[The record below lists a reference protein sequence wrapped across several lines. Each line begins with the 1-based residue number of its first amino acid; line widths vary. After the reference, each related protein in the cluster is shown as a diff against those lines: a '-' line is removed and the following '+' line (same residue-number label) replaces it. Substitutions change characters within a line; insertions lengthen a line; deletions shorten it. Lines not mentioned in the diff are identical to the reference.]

1 MTQSTVQ
8 DPAQAFVAGQRW
20 LSETELEQGL
30 GLITQVNGRMLTVL
44 FPATGELRHYASQQ
58 APLARYQLLPDDR
71 GQHADGWWF
80 RVTEISVSNHIV
92 TYHGLR
98 EDTAEEVTLPEA
110 QLAAQ
115 VATQHPLT
123 RILAG
128 KTDRLDMYR
137 LRQQAQ
143 QHLQRWQQSKVSG
156 LLGARAQL
164 LPHQLYIAYTVADRF
179 QPRVLLADEVGLG
192 KTIEAGMI
200 LQRRLLTGRS
210 QRALIIVPDSLCHQ
224 WLVELKRRFALAFSL
239 FDKERC
245 DTLSDDH
252 ENVFAAEQLIL
263 LPQSLL
269 DDAQWLTQLLTA
281 DFDLLIVDEA
291 HRVEPESDHF
301 IQLQQLTAAI
311 GSVLLLTATPE
322 QAGMT
327 AHFARL
333 QLLDP
338 DRFHDFEAFLREQ
351 ENYQALS
358 PMAEVLA
365 KHGAEKLLDRVLDFY
380 GTGRLMFRNSRAHIG
395 GFPERQ
401 LHTYELTELELEGAD
416 TFTGKAHWLRQLLQQ
431 HKNEK
436 VVLICGSSLTVQEL
450 YDYLRIEHGIHAA
463 VFHEGMTLLERDRA
477 AEFFASP
484 EEGCPI
490 LLCSEI
496 GSEGRNFQFAQ
507 HLVLFDLPTHPD
519 LLEQRIGRLD
529 RIGQSA
535 TVHIHVPVVLGTRD
549 DLLLQWYEAMQA
561 FAQPNAVGSLIY
573 DAYANELARF
583 INAADTDEDDDA
595 DAFDA
600 LLNATAQRAAE
611 LRESIGNG
619 RDKLQELNAFRPQQ
633 AQAIVAEV
641 AAHERSAELAAFMQ
655 EFWAR
660 FGVDYDA
667 LNDNSGWLR
676 PTEHMRVTLPGLP
689 DEGITVTFSRDYA
702 LAHEHVEFLTWDH
715 PQVQHALELLTR
727 DSYGSTCVALMQNRA
742 LPAGAWFVELNFSS
756 QLTTAAR
763 LVAQEFYPQQSL
775 RVLLDSQG
783 RDLTTRVAAGALDQ
797 QLQFIDKKQA
807 RQLMQQLRQ
816 QLQQHIKAAWEP
828 AEQQQQQRVV
838 QAQQQLTQTM
848 QAAQQRLQ
856 ELKQRNPAVRQAEV
870 DALTEREQQLQ
881 QALKQPLLQL
891 DSVRVM
897 VNMPA

>member
-1 MTQSTVQ
+1 MTQRAVQ

-20 LSETELEQGL
+20 LNETELEQGL

-71 GQHADGWWF
+71 GQHAEGWWF
-80 RVTEISVSNHIV
+80 RVTHVDSNNHIL
-92 TYHGLR
+92 TYHGQR
-98 EDTAEEVTLPEA
+98 EDTGEPVSLPEA

-143 QHLQRWQQSKVSG
+143 HHLQRWQQSKVSG

-210 QRALIIVPDSLCHQ
+210 QRVLIIVPDSLCHQ

-239 FDKERC
+239 FDHERC
-245 DTLSDDH
+245 QAVQQEH
-252 ENVFAAEQLIL
+252 ENVFSAEQLIL

-269 DDAQWLTQLLTA
+269 DDGEWLDQLSRA
-281 DFDLLIVDEA
+281 EFDLLIVDEA
-291 HRVEPESDHF
+291 HRVEQESAQF
-301 IQLQQLTAAI
+301 AQLQQLTQAI
-311 GSVLLLTATPE
+311 PSVLLLTATPE
-322 QAGMT
+322 QAGMP

-338 DRFHDFEAFLREQ
+338 DRFHDFEAFVAEQ
-351 ENYQALS
+351 EHYQQLT

-365 KHGAEKLLDRVLDFY
+365 KHGAEKLLDRLLDHY

-401 LHTYELTELELEGAD
+401 LHTYELTELELEGASA
-416 TFTGKAHWLRQLLQQ
+416 FEGKAKWLHGLLKQ

-436 VVLICGSSLTVQEL
+436 IVLICGSSLTVQEL

-463 VFHEGMTLLERDRA
+463 VFHEGMSLVERDRA

-484 EEGCPI
+484 EDGCPI

-507 HLVLFDLPTHPD
+507 HLVLFDLPRHPD

-529 RIGQSA
+529 RIGQRG
-535 TVHIHVPVVLGTRD
+535 TVQIHVPVLLGSRD

-561 FAQPNAVGSLIY
+561 FAQPNAVGSLVHERFADELGQFI
-573 DAYANELARF
+573 DAIESEQDF
-583 INAADTDEDDDA
+583 DEP
-595 DAFDA
+595 AFEN
-600 LLNATAQRAAE
+600 LLKATAERSAE
-611 LRESIGNG
+611 LRERIRLG
-619 RDKLQELNAFRPQQ
+619 RDKLQELNAFRPLQ
-633 AQAIVAEV
+633 AQAIIDEV
-641 AAHERSAELAAFMQ
+641 HASQRSEELEAFMQ
-655 EFWAR
+655 DFWAR

-667 LNDNSGWLR
+667 LNAESGWLR

-689 DEGITVTFSRDYA
+689 DEGLTVTFSRDYA
-702 LAHEHVEFLTWDH
+702 LEHEQVEFLTWDH
-715 PQVQHALELLTR
+715 PQVQHALELLTG
-727 DSYGSTCVALMQNRA
+727 DSYGSTCVAIMQNRA

-756 QLTTAAR
+756 QLAAAPA
-763 LVAQEFYPQQSL
+763 LVASEFYSHQRL

-783 RDLTTRVAAGALDQ
+783 RDLTQRVAAAALDQ
-797 QLQFIDKKQA
+797 QLQFVDKKQG
-807 RQLMQQLRQ
+807 RQLLQQLRQ
-816 QLQQHIKAAWEP
+816 ALQQHIKKAWP
-828 AEQQQQQRVV
+828 LAEKQQQQLIEA
-838 QAQQQLTQTM
+838 AQQQLQQRM
-848 QAAQQRLQ
+848 QQAQQRLH

-870 DALTEREQQLQ
+870 DALDEREQQLTK
-881 QALKQPLLQL
+881 ALEQPLLQL
-891 DSVRVM
+891 DSVRLM
-897 VNMPA
+897 VNMPT

>member
-71 GQHADGWWF
+71 GQHAEGWWF
-80 RVTEISVSNHIV
+80 RVTEVEVKNHIL

-98 EDTAEEVTLPEA
+98 EDTDESVSLPEA

-128 KTDRLDMYR
+128 KADRLDMYR

-143 QHLQRWQQSKVSG
+143 QHLQRWQQSKVTG

-224 WLVELKRRFALAFSL
+224 WLVELKRRFALSFSL
-239 FDKERC
+239 FDAERC
-245 DTLSDDH
+245 EALRGEH

-263 LPQSLL
+263 IPQSMLETSE
-269 DDAQWLTQLLTA
+269 WLEQLTTA
-281 DFDLLIVDEA
+281 DFDLLIADEA
-291 HRVEPESDHF
+291 HRLEPDSQHF
-301 IQLQQLTAAI
+301 DALQQLTQAI
-311 GSVLLLTATPE
+311 SSVLLLTATPE
-322 QAGMT
+322 QAGMQ

-338 DRFHDFEAFLREQ
+338 DRFHDFSAFLAEQ
-351 ENYQALS
+351 ESYQALT

-365 KHGAEKLLDRVLDFY
+365 KHGAEKLLDRLLDYY

-395 GFPERQ
+395 GFPERH
-401 LHTYELTELELEGAD
+401 LHTYELTELELEGAS
-416 TFTGKAHWLRQLLQQ
+416 TFVGKAQWLQQLLKQ

-436 VVLICGSSLTVQEL
+436 IVLICGSSLTVQEL

-463 VFHEGMTLLERDRA
+463 VFHEGMSLVERDRA

-484 EEGCPI
+484 EDGCPI

-507 HLVLFDLPTHPD
+507 HLVLFDLPQHPD

-529 RIGQSA
+529 RIGQRGA
-535 TVHIHVPVVLGTRD
+535 VQIHVPVLLGSRD
-549 DLLLQWYEAMQA
+549 DILLQWYEAMDA
-561 FAQPNAVGSLIY
+561 FAQPNAVGALVHQAFAAQLTDFLTAIANDEPY
-573 DAYANELARF
+573 D
-583 INAADTDEDDDA
+583 DT
-595 DAFDA
+595 AFEA
-600 LLNATAQRAAE
+600 LLSATTERAAE
-611 LRESIGNG
+611 LREKIRNG

-641 AAHERSAELAAFMQ
+641 AASERSDELANFMQ

-667 LNDNSGWLR
+667 LNEESGWLR

-689 DEGITVTFSRDYA
+689 DEGMSVTFSRDYA
-702 LAHEHVEFLTWDH
+702 LAHEPVEFLTWDH

-756 QLTTAAR
+756 QLTTAPA
-763 LVAQEFYPQQSL
+763 LVAHEFYPQQSL

-783 RDLTTRVAAGALDQ
+783 RDLTTRVAASALDQ
-797 QLQFIDKKQA
+797 QLQFVDKKQA

-816 QLQQHIKAAWEP
+816 ALQQHIKAAWQP
-828 AEQQQQQRVV
+828 AETQQQQRLQ
-838 QAQQQLTQTM
+838 QAQAELENYM
-848 QAAQQRLQ
+848 AKAKQRLNQ
-856 ELKQRNPAVRQAEV
+856 LKQRNPAVRQAEI
-870 DALTEREQQLQ
+870 DAVEQRHEQLK

-897 VNMPA
+897 VNLPT

>member
-98 EDTAEEVTLPEA
+98 EDTTEEVTLPEA

-156 LLGARAQL
+156 LIGARAQL

-245 DTLSDDH
+245 ATLSDDH

-291 HRVEPESDHF
+291 HRVEPASDHF
-301 IQLQQLTAAI
+301 SQLQQLTAAI
-311 GSVLLLTATPE
+311 SSVLLLTATPE
-322 QAGMT
+322 QAGMP

-338 DRFHDFEAFLREQ
+338 DRFHDFAAFLREQ
-351 ENYQALS
+351 ENYQALT

-365 KHGAEKLLDRVLDFY
+365 KYGAEKLLDRLLDFY

-395 GFPERQ
+395 GFPERH

-416 TFTGKAHWLRQLLQQ
+416 AFTGKAHWLRQLLQQ
-431 HKNEK
+431 HKHEK

-535 TVHIHVPVVLGTRD
+535 TVHLHVPVVLGTRD

-573 DAYANELARF
+573 DTFANELACF
-583 INAADTDEDDDA
+583 INTSGDDDGYDA

-633 AQAIVAEV
+633 AQAIITEV
-641 AAHERSAELAAFMQ
+641 AAHERSAELATFMQ

-667 LNDNSGWLR
+667 LNDHSGWLR

-756 QLTTAAR
+756 QLTTAAN

-797 QLQFIDKKQA
+797 QLQFVDKKQA

-848 QAAQQRLQ
+848 HAAQQRLH

-881 QALKQPLLQL
+881 QALQQPLLQL